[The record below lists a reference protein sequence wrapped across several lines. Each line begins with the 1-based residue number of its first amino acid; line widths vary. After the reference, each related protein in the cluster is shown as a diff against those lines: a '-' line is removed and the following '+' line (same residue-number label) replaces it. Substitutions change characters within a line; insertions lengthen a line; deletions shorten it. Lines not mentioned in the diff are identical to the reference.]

1 MVVPKI
7 GKVDPGPF
15 IMINKS
21 IESDLKMMNDGLNFS
36 ESYKNLKNEERSSM
50 LKVNIKANHNR
61 RYGP

>member
-1 MVVPKI
+1 
-7 GKVDPGPF
+7 
-15 IMINKS
+15 MINES

-50 LKVNIKANHNR
+50 LKVNIHNR